1 MRVGVVQQVSAELHV
16 AWLCTCMVL
25 EVMQVHVDVSFD
37 SICTQSA
44 VPRMSQYLDA
54 CRLTSAR
61 VCGPECHVAS
71 EAFRHGDWR
80 LSNVGDREQ
89 TLPNL

>member
-16 AWLCTCMVL
+16 AWLCTCMGL

-44 VPRMSQYLDA
+44 VPRMS
-54 CRLTSAR
+54 
-61 VCGPECHVAS
+61 
-71 EAFRHGDWR
+71 
-80 LSNVGDREQ
+80 
-89 TLPNL
+89 